1 MADLI
6 IYRESLGGHEIRL
19 LGTSRI
25 GKSEDYWEFD
35 TTGGL
40 RLGIRHVSSGEHH
53 VYLVKGKAGYYRP
66 QPLIGEF
73 LKLRSAPSDGGPHFL
88 LEPAKAQS

>member
-19 LGTSRI
+19 LGTRI
-25 GKSEDYWEFD
+25 GKSADYWQFD
-35 TTGGL
+35 TSSGL
-40 RLGIRHVSSGEHH
+40 TLGIRHVSSGEYH

-66 QPLIGEF
+66 QPRIGEF
-73 LKLRSAPSDGGPHFL
+73 LKVLDAPSDDGSHFL
-88 LEPAKAQS
+88 LEPA